1 MNAREPRIR
10 EIIGG
15 MIDQFAA
22 SGEVDIAYEF
32 GRVFPVRVFL
42 DLMGFPFTMFEQF
55 LDWEW
60 NILHED
66 AIEKKA
72 EALRGVLAYLRGFIA
87 DKQADPDDTLGS
99 YIANGSIDGKQ
110 LTEDEVIGMTWFLW
124 LGGLD
129 TVAST
134 VSQMFRR
141 LAIPPELQTQIREAK
156 GPLNSAVEEFLRPHP
171 PVQSGPKGNPDI

>member
-1 MNAREPRIR
+1 
-10 EIIGG
+10 
-15 MIDQFAA
+15 
-22 SGEVDIAYEF
+22 
-32 GRVFPVRVFL
+32 
-42 DLMGFPFTMFEQF
+42 MGFPFTMFEQF

-129 TVAST
+129 PVAST

-141 LAIPPELQTQIREAK
+141 LAMHPERSEEHTSELQS
-156 GPLNSAVEEFLRPHP
+156 PMPNSYAVFSLK
-171 PVQSGPKGNPDI
+171 QKNT

>member
-1 MNAREPRIR
+1 
-10 EIIGG
+10 
-15 MIDQFAA
+15 
-22 SGEVDIAYEF
+22 
-32 GRVFPVRVFL
+32 
-42 DLMGFPFTMFEQF
+42 MGFPFTMFEQF

-129 TVAST
+129 PVAST
-134 VSQMFRR
+134 VRQMSRR
-141 LAIPPELQTQIREAK
+141 LAIPPQLHTRTRGDQGPPQSAAK
-156 GPLNSAVEEFLRPHP
+156 E
-171 PVQSGPKGNPDI
+171 

>member
-1 MNAREPRIR
+1 
-10 EIIGG
+10 
-15 MIDQFAA
+15 
-22 SGEVDIAYEF
+22 
-32 GRVFPVRVFL
+32 
-42 DLMGFPFTMFEQF
+42 MGVPFTMFDQC

-66 AIEKKA
+66 ASGKKA

-110 LTEDEVIGMTWFLW
+110 LTEDAVIGMTWFLW

-134 VSQMFRR
+134 VSPMFLR
-141 LAIPPELQTQIREAK
+141 LALPPDLQTQLAEDQ
-156 GPLNSAVEEFLRPHP
+156 GPTHLSAHELLHTSTLPH
-171 PVQSGPKGNPDI
+171 SGTK

>member
-66 AIEKKA
+66 AIEKQA

-87 DKQADPDDTLGS
+87 DQQADPDDTLGS
-99 YIANGSIDGKQ
+99 YLNNGSHDGQQ
-110 LTEDEVIGMTWFLW
+110 LNEDEVIGKN
-124 LGGLD
+124 GD
-129 TVAST
+129 T
-134 VSQMFRR
+134 
-141 LAIPPELQTQIREAK
+141 
-156 GPLNSAVEEFLRPHP
+156 H
-171 PVQSGPKGNPDI
+171 